1 MDPEITSLVTVDE
14 SAGIVVVEV
23 AFDAPWGTYVA
34 VGSSKASQGDK
45 FSYQTGYEL
54 AYGRSLRKLGRNLV
68 AAGYDKVH
76 EQDRIKQSQM
86 EAIKRKD
93 VQRVEKARSLLQAVL
108 KGFLDSKEEN
118 GE

>member
-1 MDPEITSLVTVDE
+1 MDPEISSLVTVDE

-23 AFDAPWGTYVA
+23 AFDAPWGTYVT

-45 FSYQTGYEL
+45 FDYQTGYEL
-54 AYGRSLRKLGRNLV
+54 AYGRAVRKLGRQLI

-76 EQDRIKQSQM
+76 ERDRINRSQI
-86 EAIKRKD
+86 EALERRKA
-93 VQRVEKARSLLQAVL
+93 QRVENVRSVFQVL

>member
-1 MDPEITSLVTVDE
+1 MDPEINSLVTVDE

-34 VGSSKASQGDK
+34 VGSPKASQGDK
-45 FSYQTGYEL
+45 FNYQTGYEL
-54 AYGRSLRKLGRNLV
+54 AYGRALRKLGRNLV

-76 EQDRIKQSQM
+76 EQDRIKRSQI
-86 EAIKRKD
+86 EALDRRKA
-93 VQRVEKARSLLQAVL
+93 QRVEKVRSVFQVL
-108 KGFLDSKEEN
+108 KGFLDSKEED